1 MDDSHLI
8 HSTCIMRLLAI
19 IIYGTF
25 SFASVAFL
33 RNISSQNINAC
44 IEILLALIK
53 RNCGLIFYLAVY
65 KLQI

>member
-1 MDDSHLI
+1 
-8 HSTCIMRLLAI
+8 MRLLAI